1 VQYIICYDI
10 ADDGRRSRVASC
22 LLDFGTRIQESVFVA
37 NLDDD
42 LAGRMQDRLVKLV
55 SEAEDR
61 VHVFQLC
68 AACAPK
74 TWRLGQGQL
83 VEDREFYII

>member
-1 VQYIICYDI
+1 MQYLVCYDI
-10 ADDGRRSRVASC
+10 ADDARRSRVASS

-42 LAGRMQDRLVKLV
+42 LAGRMRERLIKLV
-55 SEAEDR
+55 SDLEDR
-61 VHVFQLC
+61 VHVFRLC
-68 AACAPK
+68 AACEPK
-74 TWRLGQGQL
+74 TWTLGQGQL

>member
-1 VQYIICYDI
+1 MQYIICYDI

-42 LAGRMQDRLVKLV
+42 LAGRMRGRLARLV

-61 VHVFQLC
+61 VHVFRLC
-68 AACAPK
+68 SACEPK
-74 TWRLGQGQL
+74 TWTLGQGQL